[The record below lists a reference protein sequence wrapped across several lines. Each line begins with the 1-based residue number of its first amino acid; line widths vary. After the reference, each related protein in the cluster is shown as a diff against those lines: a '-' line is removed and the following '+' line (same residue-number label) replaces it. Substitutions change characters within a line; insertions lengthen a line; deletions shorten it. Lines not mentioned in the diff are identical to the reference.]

1 MTREEYCSKIEDVIS
16 NMDFQGDCTHYERY
30 GNGHINDTFVVY
42 AKQEDGTEIRYILQ
56 RINHQIFQQP
66 EQLMK
71 NIAGVTDFIKNKI
84 LQVNGDVK
92 RETLNVVRT
101 KSGKDYYTDSIGAY
115 WRAYLFIEKAASYDS
130 VEKPEDF
137 YQSAVAFGR
146 FQKLLADYPAETLY
160 ETIKDF
166 HNTPVRLKAL
176 RKAVEADSFGRVG
189 QVTNELDFI
198 YKQESFT
205 HTLMDLYQ
213 EKKLPLKVTHND
225 TKLNNIMIDDETG
238 KAICV
243 IDLDTVM
250 PGFSVT
256 DFGDAIRFGA
266 TTAAEDEK
274 DLDMVKFRL
283 DLFELYTKG
292 FLEGCNGSLSET
304 EIAMLPVGAKM
315 MTLECGIRFLT
326 DYLQGDTYFRIHREG
341 HNLDR
346 ARTQLKLVT
355 EMEKSWDEM
364 TAIVKKYK

>member
-1 MTREEYCSKIEDVIS
+1 MTREEYCSRIEEVIS

-42 AKQEDGTEIRYILQ
+42 AKQESGNEIRYILQ

-71 NIAGVTDFIKNKI
+71 NIAGVTNFLKNKI
-84 LQVNGDVK
+84 LQVKGDVK

-101 KSGKDYYTDSIGAY
+101 KLGKDYYRDSIGAY
-115 WRAYLFIEKAASYDS
+115 WRAYLFIEKATSYDA

-137 YQSAVAFGR
+137 YQSAVAFGH
-146 FQKLLADYPAETLY
+146 FQNLLADYPAEALY

-166 HNTPVRLKAL
+166 HNTPVRLKTL
-176 RKAVEADSFGRVG
+176 KRAVEEDSFERVIE
-189 QVTNELDFI
+189 VTQELDFI
-198 YKQESFT
+198 YKQESFS

-266 TTAAEDEK
+266 TTAPEDEK
-274 DLDMVKFRL
+274 DLDKVNFRL

-292 FLEGCNGSLSET
+292 YLEGCNGSLSET

-326 DYLQGDTYFRIHREG
+326 DYLQGDTYFKIHREG

-346 ARTQLKLVT
+346 ARTQLKLVA

-364 TAIVKKYK
+364 VAIVKKYK